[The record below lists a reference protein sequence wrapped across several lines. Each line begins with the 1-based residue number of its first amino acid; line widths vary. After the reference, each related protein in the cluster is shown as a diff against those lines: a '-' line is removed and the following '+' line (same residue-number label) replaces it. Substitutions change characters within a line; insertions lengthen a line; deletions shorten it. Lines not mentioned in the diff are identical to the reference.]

1 MTSSNALYSLPAP
14 AKLNLFLHVIGQR
27 KDKKHLLESVFIL
40 LDRKD
45 TIDLEL
51 LENGDIERTGD
62 IVGNPEEDLCV
73 RAARLLKDTYH
84 IERGVRIRVHKTI
97 PSGAGMGGGSSDAA
111 TTLIGLN
118 TLWKLNLPRRTLCEL
133 GVRLGADVPFFIFGR
148 NAFVEGIGEVQTPVS
163 IPKTRFFVIW
173 PGKSVSTAKIF
184 ASPALT
190 RDTESTKIQP
200 FIDAVKTNW
209 PQLFGHNDLEP
220 VAVSYEPEIANAL
233 QWLTPYTE
241 PRMTGSG
248 SAVFSVAHSGEAN
261 MVQTVFTG
269 MPDSWVGFITESLS
283 EHPLAQWL
291 DD

>member
-1 MTSSNALYSLPAP
+1 MTSLNALYGLPAP
-14 AKLNLFLHVIGQR
+14 AKLNLFLHVVGQR
-27 KDKKHLLESVFIL
+27 EDKKHLLESVFIL
-40 LDRKD
+40 IDRKD
-45 TIDLEL
+45 MIDLEL
-51 LENGDIERTGD
+51 LENGNIERTGD

-73 RAARLLKDTYH
+73 RAALLLKDTYH
-84 IERGVRIRVHKTI
+84 IERGVRIRVQKTI
-97 PSGAGMGGGSSDAA
+97 PSGSGMGGGSSDAA
-111 TTLIGLN
+111 TTLMGLN
-118 TLWKLNLPRRTLCEL
+118 TLWNLNLSRRTLCEL
-133 GVRLGADVPFFIFGR
+133 GVCLGADVPFFIFGR

-163 IPKTRFFVIW
+163 IPKTRFFVVW

-200 FIDAVKTNW
+200 FIDAVKANW
-209 PQLFGHNDLEP
+209 PQLYGHNDLEP
-220 VAVSYEPEIANAL
+220 VAASYEPEIANAL
-233 QWLTPYTE
+233 RWLTPYTE

-248 SAVFSVAHSGEAN
+248 SAVFGVARSSEGL